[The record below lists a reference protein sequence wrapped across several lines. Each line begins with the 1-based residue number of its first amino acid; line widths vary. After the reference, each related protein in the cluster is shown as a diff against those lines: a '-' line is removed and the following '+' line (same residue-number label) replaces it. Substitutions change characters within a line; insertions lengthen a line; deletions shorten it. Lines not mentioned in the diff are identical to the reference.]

1 MSYTLLGI
9 SPQSYSTLLAAS
21 NFLRPNN
28 HVYLDPITNSP
39 VLQRTKKTENSF
51 TALGKR
57 ITVEEWVKLRQTQ
70 QQRRGRVQVQITEDG
85 KYTYDKKD
93 LEILPG
99 LAAKIYN

>member
-1 MSYTLLGI
+1 MTLTSYLVTN
-9 SPQSYSTLLAAS
+9 TV
-21 NFLRPNN
+21 RPNN

-39 VLQRTKKTENSF
+39 VLQRTEKTENSF

-99 LAAKIYN
+99 LTAKVYN